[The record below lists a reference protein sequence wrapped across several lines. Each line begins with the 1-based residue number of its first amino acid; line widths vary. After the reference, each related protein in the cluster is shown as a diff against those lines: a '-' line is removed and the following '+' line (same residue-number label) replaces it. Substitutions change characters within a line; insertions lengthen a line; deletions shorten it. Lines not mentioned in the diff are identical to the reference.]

1 MKASR
6 DTRRESEGAGLL
18 GRQQRRSVA
27 GLGEQLSVCLV
38 SDFLVLSGCRTGD
51 AQQAVVLHS
60 RRWVGW
66 VE

>member
-38 SDFLVLSGCRTGD
+38 SDVLSCLVGMPDRGCTAGGR
-51 AQQAVVLHS
+51 APQQAV
-60 RRWVGW
+60 G
-66 VE
+66 